1 MYFPY
6 TEKIYPRGLIYYK
19 MRLVL
24 IDNRIRDHQ
33 SIIDSLTDDTEYVI
47 FEFRSNIESIKSQIV
62 KSYESVAII
71 QHNYEIE
78 VYRLVLD
85 CSSSIVNDLETV
97 DPTLESWQEYIEFL
111 RWLKMERGAN
121 QIDLMACNLWSNPN
135 WRYMIETVRTVHDI
149 YIRASVDIT
158 GEGGDFILESDN
170 FDTIGVYFTSAI
182 LDYKYSFFMFPNPA
196 YAGYYGYNTYRL
208 PTTNAAS
215 ISNTYSTMVGLPPTA
230 FPVTS
235 NVISVY
241 ANENAIAILKADNTV
256 AVAGGDVNYGGVMP
270 CGIRVNQSNLVNV
283 TKVIAST
290 STFSALKS
298 DKTVICWGFIN
309 AGPGNRDINTISH
322 VTTISVDSVRPQL
335 VNIVDVKTNGYNTYA
350 ALNASGGVITW
361 GFKSRG
367 ANKLTAATMLSS
379 GVSKIYSGF
388 AMLGALKTNGTA
400 CVWGLDSLS
409 YLSTTYFSNS
419 TPIID
424 LLMPIWGGY
433 PIFIRTSGTDTQ
445 IVTLEG
451 FVLYTLPTGV
461 KILRTLSHGGQFQDR
476 FFFVLD
482 NSSII
487 LVNGNTTEVY
497 TNATDVA
504 ITDNA
509 YAILQNG
516 TVIVSG
522 SANWGG
528 SLTDTTYWG
537 LWPGA
542 TLENVVRLVSSQ
554 ATIGAMKSDGT
565 FVWWGNA
572 NMPSATF
579 PSVDFNNVS
588 TTALYNATTSNVA
601 NVFQGFGG
609 YAVTT
614 KTGGIGLINRYY
626 GSDYSLN
633 INTKPANKNIYFEL
647 LGTSFVAYY
656 GTFVPL
662 EIPYAPTVTP
672 SSIMSSVETS
682 VSYYVSNPDN
692 MAYYGRKY
700 RLYNGA
706 TLIDTFI
713 PTVDTHTYVFSKT
726 NIPTVGTI
734 TLDIKDET
742 TITYP
747 VTSFQMTVSMSPMN
761 LTVSIPSTGSK
772 TVSIYMEL
780 NNEITV
786 TWGDGNNTVY
796 TAPLNDYATYTYSN
810 SGTYSITIVATN
822 ANAISQFGGGNYTS
836 YLTAVNSWGGFD
848 IVSLTNAFS
857 GFTGTLTS
865 IPSLPSTV
873 TIVSSMF
880 YGLTGTI
887 PDITGWNTSNV
898 VDMSYMF
905 YGSNF
910 NQNIGNWNVSNVQN
924 MYRMFYGSSF
934 NQSLG
939 NWKLSNLQNGG
950 GMLMVND
957 SMSTANI
964 NATLYGWSLKTP
976 LASNVAVDI
985 KGYYTDPS
993 GTLGYN
999 TLVNTN
1005 GWSFGQDLVRLY
1017 IETPVITSVTTGIN
1031 SLSVALSTT
1040 NVGNPAPTYNYSF
1053 NGVDICGNSFSSSP
1067 IVIPNLTL
1075 NQVYTFYIIAN
1086 NSIGSKVSL
1095 SASGQ
1100 PLVVGSTP
1108 IVTSVVTGSNYLTAY
1123 FSQSNVGNPAPTYYY
1138 SFNGVDIS
1146 GEGVSSSPILITD
1159 LSSTQYTFY
1168 IIASNSA
1175 GNVVSASQS
1184 GSLYYVG
1191 TTPVITTVT
1200 PQNNSLSV
1208 AFTQSDVGLPAPT
1221 YYYSFNGTDIS
1232 GTGVASSPIVIPN
1245 LTLSQFYSFYIIA
1258 SNDAGNVASL
1268 SGSGKPLVTG
1278 SSPVITSVTP
1288 QNNSLSV
1295 AFTQSNVGN
1304 PSPTYYYSFNGT
1316 DVSGTGVSSSP
1327 ITIPNLTLAQYYT
1340 FYIISSNSVGNVVSL
1355 SASGQPLVVGSA
1367 PQINNV
1373 VPGTN
1378 KLTVSIT
1385 DASGFNPQHTTY
1397 YSVNSGSFN
1406 TVLSNPFDISGLT
1419 TAGIRNI
1426 QLKSENSVG
1435 FQVSN
1440 TVSGEP
1446 LVVGSAPN
1454 IDSVVPGD
1462 NKLTVSFT
1470 DASGFNPLHTTYYS
1484 VNGGSFN
1491 TVLSN
1496 PFDISGLTTAGSR
1509 NIQLKSENSVG
1520 FQVSN
1525 TVSGEP
1531 LVVGS
1536 APTINSVVPGTNKL
1550 TVSFTDA
1557 SGFNP
1562 QHTNY
1567 YSLDNGSTY
1576 PYQVYSNPF
1585 DISGLTTATTYYV
1598 KLKSQNSVGFQVSNT
1613 VSGEPL
1619 VVGSAPQI
1627 NSVVPGDN
1635 KLTVSFTDASG
1646 FNPQHTTYYS
1656 LDNGS
1661 TYPYQ
1666 VPSNP
1671 FDISGLTTATTYY
1684 VKLKSQN
1691 SVGFQVSNTVSGEP
1705 LVVGSTPNINSVV
1718 PGTNK
1723 LTVSFTDASGFNP
1736 QHTTY
1741 YSLDNGSTYPYQV
1754 LSNPFDISGLTT
1766 ATVYYIKLKSQN
1778 SVGFQVSNTVSG
1790 EPLVVGSAPNI
1801 NSIVPGT
1808 NKLTVS
1814 FTDASGFNPLH
1825 TTYYSLDNGSTYP
1838 YQVYSNPFDI
1848 NELNTAIVYY
1858 IKLKSENSV
1867 GFQISNTV
1875 SGEPLVVGSAPNINS
1890 VVPGTNKLTVSFT
1903 DASGFN
1909 PQQTNYYSLD
1919 NGSTFPYQVPSNPFD
1934 ISGLTTATVYFIQIK
1949 SENSVGFQVSNTVS
1963 GEPLVIG
1970 SAPQINTVVPG
1981 TNKLTVSF
1989 TDASGFNPQHTT
2001 YYSVNGGSFNT
2012 VLSNPFD
2019 ISGLTTAESRNIQ
2032 LKSEN
2037 SVGFQVSNTVSGEP
2051 LVVGSAPTINS
2062 VIPGTNKLTVSFTDA
2077 SGFNPQHTTYYLV
2090 NDGSLNPVLS
2100 NPFDISGLTTAGT
2113 RNIQL
2118 KSENSVGFQVSNTVS
2133 GEPLVVGSAP
2143 NINSV
2148 VPGTNKLTVSFTD
2161 ASGFNPQH
2169 TTYYSVNGGSFNT
2182 VLSNPFDIS
2191 GLTTAGTRNIQLKSE
2206 NSVGFQVSNTV
2217 SGEPLVIGSAP
2228 QINSVVPG
2236 TNKLT
2241 VSFTDASGFN
2251 PLQTNYYSIDGGST
2265 YPYQVPS
2272 NPFDISGLT
2281 TAGTRNIQLKSE
2293 NSVGFQVSNTVSG
2306 EPLVIGSAPTINS
2319 VVPGTNKLT
2328 VSFTD
2333 ASGFN
2338 PQHVTYYSVDNGSTY
2353 PYQVP
2358 SNPFDI
2364 SGLTTATVY
2373 YVKLKSQ
2380 NSVGFQV
2387 SNTVSGEPLVVG
2399 SAPNINSVVPGINK
2413 LTVSFTDASGF
2424 NPQHTT
2430 YYSVNDGSFNTVLS
2444 NPFDIS
2450 GLTTTGTRNIQLK
2463 SENSVGFQV
2472 SNTVSGEPLII
2483 GTIPQ
2488 IDTITPAT
2496 NSLIVDFTQS
2506 ITGNPLPTYY
2516 YSFNGIDISGT
2527 GVASSPIVIPNLTLS
2542 QNYTFY
2548 IIASNSAGNVVSDQS
2563 IGKPQVTGSAP
2574 IITSVSPQNN
2584 SLSVAFTQSNVGNPA
2599 PTYYYSFNGSNISG
2613 TGVSSSPIVIPN
2625 LTLAQYYTFYIISL
2639 NSVGNVVSL
2648 SASGQPL
2655 VVGFAPQ
2662 INSVVPGTNKLTVS
2676 FTDASGFNPLH
2687 TTYYS
2692 LDNGSTFPYQVYSNP
2707 FDISGL
2713 TTATVYY
2720 IKLKSEN
2727 SVGFQISNTVS
2738 GEPLVVGSAP
2748 NIDSIVPGTNKLTVS
2763 FTDASGFNPL
2773 HTNYYSLDNGSTF
2786 PYQVYSNPFD
2796 ISGLTTATV
2805 YYVKLK
2811 SQNSVGFQVSNTVSG
2826 EPLVIGFAPNINSVV
2841 PGNNKLTVSFT
2852 DASGFNPLHTTYYST
2867 NNGSTYP
2874 YLVPSNPFDISGLTT
2889 ATVYYIKLKSENSV
2903 GFQVSNTVSGE
2914 PLVVGSTPQINT
2926 VVPGTNKLTVS
2937 FTDASGFNPLQ
2948 TNYYSIDGGS
2958 TFPYQVPSNPFDIS
2972 GLTTATMYYIQIKS
2986 ENSVGFQVSNTVS
2999 GEPLVVGSA
3008 PQINTVVPGTNKLTV
3023 SFTDASGFNPQHTT
3037 YYSLDNGSTYPYQ
3050 VPSNPFDIS
3059 GLTTATVYYIKLKS
3073 ENSVGFQ
3080 VSNTVS
3086 GEPLVVGS
3094 APNINSVVPGN
3105 NKLTVSFTDASGF
3118 NPQHTTYY
3126 SMDNGSTYPYLVPS
3140 NPFDISGLTTA
3151 TVYYVKLK
3159 SENIVGF
3166 QVSNTVSGEPLV
3178 IGSAPTINSV
3188 VPGTNKLTVSFTDA
3202 SGFNPQHDTYYSV
3215 NGGSLN
3221 QVFSNPFDISGLT
3234 TAGTRNIQLKSQN
3247 SVGFQVSNTVSG
3259 EPLVV
3264 GYAPQINSVVPGNN
3278 KLTVSFTDASG
3289 FNPQHTTYY
3298 SVNGGSLNSVLSNPF
3313 DISGLTTAGTRNIQ
3327 LRSENNIGFQVSNT
3341 VSGEPLVIGSA
3352 PTINSV
3358 VPGINKLTV
3367 SFTDASGFNPLHT
3380 TYYSVNDGSFNT
3392 VLSNP
3397 FDISGLTTATTYFV
3411 KLKSENSVGFQLSNT
3426 VSGEPLVVGS
3436 VPQINSVTSET
3447 NSLSVAFTQSITGNP
3462 APTYYYSFNGTD
3474 ESGTGVSSSPIIIPN
3489 LTIAQYYTFYIIAL
3503 NSAGNVASLSSSGI
3517 PNVIGTAATI
3527 TSVTPGL
3534 NSLSV
3539 AFTDSSGSNPAPTYY
3554 YSFNGTTKL
3563 GSGVSASPLTI
3574 PNLTEA
3580 RDYIFYIIA
3589 ENSAGN
3595 VVSLSASGEPYAI
3608 GSKPVI
3614 TGVTPQ
3620 TNSLSVAFTQSND
3633 GNPAAVYYYSF
3644 DGVTPLG
3651 TSVSSSP
3658 IVIPNLTLSQNYTF
3672 YIIASNTAGIFVSN
3686 QSSGK
3691 PLVTGSAPV
3700 VTSVTPASNSLSVAF
3715 TQSNVGNPAPTY
3727 YYSFNGVDPSGTG
3740 VSASP
3745 IVIPNLTEVR
3755 YYTFY
3760 IISSNSVGNV
3770 ASASASGEPLILGSK
3785 PVISSIIPGINQLA
3799 VNFTQSIRGN
3809 PLPTYYYSF
3818 NGVDLSGT
3826 GSSSSPITISNLMVA
3841 QTYTIYIIASN
3852 SQGNVVSD
3860 PSNSMPFVIGSA
3872 PVITNVASELN
3883 RLVVDFSGSVGSFPA
3898 PTYYYSFNGVDTSG
3912 QGVSA
3917 SPIVITDLS
3926 MVQYYTF
3933 YIIASNIAGNA
3944 VSDLSSGRPYI
3955 LGTAPVITS
3964 VTPLLNS
3971 LSVGFT
3977 GTLGG
3982 NPAAAK
3988 YYYSFDGITPVGN
4001 WVFSSPIVIPNLTQP
4016 RYYTFYIISSNSA
4029 GNLVSSS
4036 ASGEPLILGT
4046 NPVINSITPIVDG
4059 LTITFTD
4066 SSGGNPTP
4074 DTYYSL
4080 DGGSTYPYLITSK
4093 PTFTINVNR
4102 PIVYYISLKS
4112 TSTAGNLFSNTVSGE
4127 PFLIGTMPVINN
4139 VTASLNKLTVSYT
4152 DGSGYNPAHTTYYSM
4167 DNGETYPYLAPP
4179 SPFDISGL
4187 TTAITYYIRL
4197 RSSNSAGF
4205 QLSNIMS
4212 GKPLVVGSAPQ
4223 INSVVPGT
4231 NQLTVSFTDA
4241 SGFNPL
4247 HATYYSLDNGI
4258 TYPYLVSTSPSFIIP
4273 NLTSATVYYIKLKS
4287 MNSVGFQVSNTVSG
4301 EPLVIGGSP
4310 VLKSV
4315 TPGINS
4321 LTVSYT
4327 EPTGFNP
4334 VQTTYYST
4342 DGGATY
4348 PNIVPSNPFTIP
4360 GLSNRVYSIKLR
4372 SSNNA
4377 GDTFS
4382 GTISEE
4388 PYYVGSSPTINT
4400 LTPGTNRLTVSFTD
4414 AYGFNPK
4421 HTTYYS
4427 TDGGATYPSIVP
4439 SNPFTLPGLLNRVY
4453 YISLKSVNIAG
4464 NLVSITVSGEPNYSG
4479 TSPSL
4484 NTLTPGLNSLTVSF
4498 TDATGFN
4505 PTQTTYYSIDGGA
4518 TYPYI
4523 VSSNPFTI
4531 PGLLNRLYYI
4541 KLRSTNIVGN
4551 TFSNT
4556 LSRSPYYIG
4565 NEPVINTVT
4574 PGTNRLIVSFTDAT
4588 GFNPTHTTYYSI
4600 DGGVTYPSIVPS
4612 NPFTIYDLL
4621 NRVYYISLKSENSVG
4636 NLVSNTIAREPYY
4649 VGNSAKVDTLAPGT
4663 NSLTVFF
4670 TDATGFNPAHTN
4682 YYSIDGGATYP
4693 RVVPSNPFT
4702 INGLSNR
4709 VYYISLK
4716 STNSAGNVT
4725 SDVVSGEPNY
4735 IGNPPT
4741 LSTLTS
4747 GTNSLTVSFT
4757 DATGFNPVHT
4767 TYYSIDRGSTY
4778 PYVVTSN
4785 PFTIPNLANRVYY
4798 ISLRSVNTVGSL
4810 TSGTLS
4816 RAPNYV
4822 GNAPSLNS
4830 LTPSANSITVSFTD
4844 AAGFNPAHTTYYSID
4859 GGATYPSIVPS
4870 NPFTLSNLSNRLY
4883 YIKLR
4888 SVNIA
4893 GNLVS
4898 DTLSSQPYYVGS
4910 EPVLNSLTPGLN
4922 SLIVSFT
4929 DASGFNPLHTT
4940 YFSINGGTTY
4950 PFTVQS
4956 NPFTITG
4963 LTGISYSIKLK
4974 SSNSI
4979 GFQVSNTLT
4988 GSPSSVGIAPVLNPL
5003 VSGLNSLTISFK
5015 DATGFNPVQTT
5026 YYSTDGGKT
5035 YPNVVPSN
5043 PFTLFD
5049 LSGMVY
5055 SIQLKSSNDF
5065 GFRLSNI
5072 VSGEPYYLG
5081 TAPRINYV
5089 EPGKNRLVVGFTESV
5104 GGNPLPTYYYSV
5116 DSGATYNSTPVTSS
5130 PFAITGLTTAG
5141 IYYVKLNATSP
5152 VGNVFSNTVSG
5163 EPFIVGTKPVIRTI
5177 TPGVNS
5183 LSVQFSQSRGGN
5195 PEPKYYYSLNGVD
5208 LSGEGVYYSQDV
5220 TIPIPNL
5227 TLSQFYTVYIIAS
5240 NSGGNAVSDLSLGK
5254 PLILGSAPVIN
5265 DVTPGLNNLTVGFT
5279 QTNLGNPAPL
5289 YYYSFNGVDLC
5300 GNGVASSPIVIPDL
5314 TVAQYYTFYI
5324 ISTNTIGNVT
5334 SLSASGEPYIIGSA
5348 PEILDASSILNGLV
5362 IRFNGSV
5369 GGNPPPESYYYSLNG
5384 GDYIDSGSVT
5394 SPITITGL
5402 TEPSPYSIRLKAR
5415 NFVGDTSASDPFSGT
5430 PYVIGTPPVIYNI
5443 SSGINRMTVYFN
5455 VSTRGYPAPI
5465 KYFYSIDGIDY
5476 IDSEIEI
5483 DAENTTSSIIIPELT
5498 KFGPY
5503 NVTLIAY
5510 SLAGY
5515 TETSNIAVGRAYV
5528 VGDAPTIT
5536 ELIVNFNDFV
5546 MYFSNGGAYPVPT
5559 EYYYSIDDVNYLLIS
5574 QTDATPLRVD
5584 NLVSNSSYILS
5595 LYSSNFVGNSPIV
5608 TVNIFTQ
5615 SQFTFFARTMNPKYN
5630 LRAPIYI
5637 GPQPKSDPR
5646 LNGGSNQT
5654 AVSTRAKFSRY
5665 VGGTAGSRR

>member
-1 MYFPY
+1 M
-6 TEKIYPRGLIYYK
+6 
-19 MRLVL
+19 
-24 IDNRIRDHQ
+24 
-33 SIIDSLTDDTEYVI
+33 
-47 FEFRSNIESIKSQIV
+47 
-62 KSYESVAII
+62 
-71 QHNYEIE
+71 
-78 VYRLVLD
+78 
-85 CSSSIVNDLETV
+85 
-97 DPTLESWQEYIEFL
+97 
-111 RWLKMERGAN
+111 
-121 QIDLMACNLWSNPN
+121 
-135 WRYMIETVRTVHDI
+135 
-149 YIRASVDIT
+149 
-158 GEGGDFILESDN
+158 
-170 FDTIGVYFTSAI
+170 
-182 LDYKYSFFMFPNPA
+182 
-196 YAGYYGYNTYRL
+196 
-208 PTTNAAS
+208 
-215 ISNTYSTMVGLPPTA
+215 
-230 FPVTS
+230 
-235 NVISVY
+235 
-241 ANENAIAILKADNTV
+241 
-256 AVAGGDVNYGGVMP
+256 
-270 CGIRVNQSNLVNV
+270 
-283 TKVIAST
+283 
-290 STFSALKS
+290 
-298 DKTVICWGFIN
+298 
-309 AGPGNRDINTISH
+309 
-322 VTTISVDSVRPQL
+322 
-335 VNIVDVKTNGYNTYA
+335 
-350 ALNASGGVITW
+350 
-361 GFKSRG
+361 
-367 ANKLTAATMLSS
+367 
-379 GVSKIYSGF
+379 
-388 AMLGALKTNGTA
+388 
-400 CVWGLDSLS
+400 
-409 YLSTTYFSNS
+409 
-419 TPIID
+419 
-424 LLMPIWGGY
+424 
-433 PIFIRTSGTDTQ
+433 
-445 IVTLEG
+445 
-451 FVLYTLPTGV
+451 
-461 KILRTLSHGGQFQDR
+461 
-476 FFFVLD
+476 
-482 NSSII
+482 
-487 LVNGNTTEVY
+487 
-497 TNATDVA
+497 
-504 ITDNA
+504 
-509 YAILQNG
+509 
-516 TVIVSG
+516 
-522 SANWGG
+522 
-528 SLTDTTYWG
+528 
-537 LWPGA
+537 
-542 TLENVVRLVSSQ
+542 
-554 ATIGAMKSDGT
+554 
-565 FVWWGNA
+565 
-572 NMPSATF
+572 
-579 PSVDFNNVS
+579 
-588 TTALYNATTSNVA
+588 
-601 NVFQGFGG
+601 
-609 YAVTT
+609 
-614 KTGGIGLINRYY
+614 
-626 GSDYSLN
+626 
-633 INTKPANKNIYFEL
+633 
-647 LGTSFVAYY
+647 
-656 GTFVPL
+656 
-662 EIPYAPTVTP
+662 
-672 SSIMSSVETS
+672 
-682 VSYYVSNPDN
+682 
-692 MAYYGRKY
+692 
-700 RLYNGA
+700 
-706 TLIDTFI
+706 
-713 PTVDTHTYVFSKT
+713 
-726 NIPTVGTI
+726 
-734 TLDIKDET
+734 
-742 TITYP
+742 
-747 VTSFQMTVSMSPMN
+747 
-761 LTVSIPSTGSK
+761 
-772 TVSIYMEL
+772 
-780 NNEITV
+780 
-786 TWGDGNNTVY
+786 
-796 TAPLNDYATYTYSN
+796 
-810 SGTYSITIVATN
+810 
-822 ANAISQFGGGNYTS
+822 
-836 YLTAVNSWGGFD
+836 
-848 IVSLTNAFS
+848 
-857 GFTGTLTS
+857 
-865 IPSLPSTV
+865 
-873 TIVSSMF
+873 
-880 YGLTGTI
+880 
-887 PDITGWNTSNV
+887 
-898 VDMSYMF
+898 
-905 YGSNF
+905 
-910 NQNIGNWNVSNVQN
+910 
-924 MYRMFYGSSF
+924 
-934 NQSLG
+934 
-939 NWKLSNLQNGG
+939 
-950 GMLMVND
+950 
-957 SMSTANI
+957 
-964 NATLYGWSLKTP
+964 
-976 LASNVAVDI
+976 
-985 KGYYTDPS
+985 
-993 GTLGYN
+993 
-999 TLVNTN
+999 
-1005 GWSFGQDLVRLY
+1005 
-1017 IETPVITSVTTGIN
+1017 
-1031 SLSVALSTT
+1031 
-1040 NVGNPAPTYNYSF
+1040 
-1053 NGVDICGNSFSSSP
+1053 
-1067 IVIPNLTL
+1067 
-1075 NQVYTFYIIAN
+1075 
-1086 NSIGSKVSL
+1086 
-1095 SASGQ
+1095 
-1100 PLVVGSTP
+1100 
-1108 IVTSVVTGSNYLTAY
+1108 
-1123 FSQSNVGNPAPTYYY
+1123 
-1138 SFNGVDIS
+1138 
-1146 GEGVSSSPILITD
+1146 
-1159 LSSTQYTFY
+1159 
-1168 IIASNSA
+1168 
-1175 GNVVSASQS
+1175 
-1184 GSLYYVG
+1184 
-1191 TTPVITTVT
+1191 
-1200 PQNNSLSV
+1200 
-1208 AFTQSDVGLPAPT
+1208 
-1221 YYYSFNGTDIS
+1221 
-1232 GTGVASSPIVIPN
+1232 ASSPIVIPN

-1258 SNDAGNVASL
+1258 SNSVGNVASL

-1304 PSPTYYYSFNGT
+1304 PAPTYYYSFNGT
-1316 DVSGTGVSSSP
+1316 DISGTGVSSSP

-1367 PQINNV
+1367 PNINSV
-1373 VPGTN
+1373 VPGNN
-1378 KLTVSIT
+1378 KLTVSFT

-1397 YSVNSGSFN
+1397 YSMNDGSLN
-1406 TVLSNPFDISGLT
+1406 QVLSNPFDISGLT

-1454 IDSVVPGD
+1454 INSVVPGT

-1470 DASGFNPLHTTYYS
+1470 DASGFNPLHTTYYSVNNGSFNTVLSNPFDISGLTTAGSRNIQLKSQNSVGFQVSNTVSGEPLVVGSAPNINSVVPGINKLTISFTDASGFNPQHTTYYS

-1531 LVVGS
+1531 LV
-1536 APTINSVVPGTNKL
+1536 
-1550 TVSFTDA
+1550 
-1557 SGFNP
+1557 
-1562 QHTNY
+1562 
-1567 YSLDNGSTY
+1567 
-1576 PYQVYSNPF
+1576 
-1585 DISGLTTATTYYV
+1585 
-1598 KLKSQNSVGFQVSNT
+1598 
-1613 VSGEPL
+1613 
-1619 VVGSAPQI
+1619 
-1627 NSVVPGDN
+1627 
-1635 KLTVSFTDASG
+1635 
-1646 FNPQHTTYYS
+1646 
-1656 LDNGS
+1656 
-1661 TYPYQ
+1661 
-1666 VPSNP
+1666 
-1671 FDISGLTTATTYY
+1671 
-1684 VKLKSQN
+1684 
-1691 SVGFQVSNTVSGEP
+1691 
-1705 LVVGSTPNINSVV
+1705 
-1718 PGTNK
+1718 
-1723 LTVSFTDASGFNP
+1723 
-1736 QHTTY
+1736 
-1741 YSLDNGSTYPYQV
+1741 
-1754 LSNPFDISGLTT
+1754 
-1766 ATVYYIKLKSQN
+1766 
-1778 SVGFQVSNTVSG
+1778 
-1790 EPLVVGSAPNI
+1790 
-1801 NSIVPGT
+1801 
-1808 NKLTVS
+1808 
-1814 FTDASGFNPLH
+1814 
-1825 TTYYSLDNGSTYP
+1825 
-1838 YQVYSNPFDI
+1838 
-1848 NELNTAIVYY
+1848 
-1858 IKLKSENSV
+1858 
-1867 GFQISNTV
+1867 
-1875 SGEPLVVGSAPNINS
+1875 
-1890 VVPGTNKLTVSFT
+1890 
-1903 DASGFN
+1903 
-1909 PQQTNYYSLD
+1909 
-1919 NGSTFPYQVPSNPFD
+1919 
-1934 ISGLTTATVYFIQIK
+1934 
-1949 SENSVGFQVSNTVS
+1949 
-1963 GEPLVIG
+1963 IG
-1970 SAPQINTVVPG
+1970 SAAQINTVVPG

-1989 TDASGFNPQHTT
+1989 TDASGFNPLHTT

-2019 ISGLTTAESRNIQ
+2019 ISGLTTA
-2032 LKSEN
+2032 
-2037 SVGFQVSNTVSGEP
+2037 
-2051 LVVGSAPTINS
+2051 
-2062 VIPGTNKLTVSFTDA
+2062 
-2077 SGFNPQHTTYYLV
+2077 
-2090 NDGSLNPVLS
+2090 
-2100 NPFDISGLTTAGT
+2100 GT

-2118 KSENSVGFQVSNTVS
+2118 KSQNSVGFQVSNTVS

-2217 SGEPLVIGSAP
+2217 SGEPLVIGSSP

-2251 PLQTNYYSIDGGST
+2251 PLHTTYYSVNNGST

-2338 PQHVTYYSVDNGSTY
+2338 PQHVTYYSVDNGSFNT
-2353 PYQVP
+2353 VL

-2364 SGLTTATVY
+2364 SGLTTAGTRNIQ
-2373 YVKLKSQ
+2373 LKSE

-2387 SNTVSGEPLVVG
+2387 SNTVSGEPLVIG
-2399 SAPNINSVVPGINK
+2399 SAPQINSVVPGINK

-2430 YYSVNDGSFNTVLS
+2430 YYSVNGGSFNTVLS

-2463 SENSVGFQV
+2463 SQNSVGFQV

-2483 GTIPQ
+2483 GTIPH

-2676 FTDASGFNPLH
+2676 YTDASGFNPQH

-2692 LDNGSTFPYQVYSNP
+2692 MDNGSTFPYQVYSNP

-2720 IKLKSEN
+2720 IQLKSEN
-2727 SVGFQISNTVS
+2727 SVGFQVSNTVS
-2738 GEPLVVGSAP
+2738 GEPLVIGSAP
-2748 NIDSIVPGTNKLTVS
+2748 NINSVVPGTNKLTVS

-2786 PYQVYSNPFD
+2786 PYQVSSNPFD

-2889 ATVYYIKLKSENSV
+2889 ATTYYIQLKSQNSV

-2914 PLVVGSTPQINT
+2914 PLVIGSAPQINS

-2937 FTDASGFNPLQ
+2937 FTDASGFNPLH
-2948 TNYYSIDGGS
+2948 TTYYSVNGGS
-2958 TFPYQVPSNPFDIS
+2958 TYPYQVPSNPFDIS
-2972 GLTTATMYYIQIKS
+2972 GLTTATIYYVKLKS

-3073 ENSVGFQ
+3073 QNSVGFQ

-3094 APNINSVVPGN
+3094 APNINSVVPGT

-3151 TVYYVKLK
+3151 TVYYIKLK
-3159 SENIVGF
+3159 SENSVGF

-3178 IGSAPTINSV
+3178 IGSAPQINTV

-3221 QVFSNPFDISGLT
+3221 QVLINPFDISGLT
-3234 TAGTRNIQLKSQN
+3234 TAGTRNIQLRSEN
-3247 SVGFQVSNTVSG
+3247 SIGFQVSNTVSG

-3327 LRSENNIGFQVSNT
+3327 LKSENSIGFQVSNT

-3474 ESGTGVSSSPIIIPN
+3474 VSGTGVSSSPIVIPN

-3539 AFTDSSGSNPAPTYY
+3539 AFTDSSGSNPAPIYY

-3563 GSGVSASPLTI
+3563 DSGVSASPLTI

-3715 TQSNVGNPAPTY
+3715 TQSNMGNPAPTY

-3982 NPAAAK
+3982 NPTAAK

-4127 PFLIGTMPVINN
+4127 PFLIGTEPVINN

-4197 RSSNSAGF
+4197 KSSNSVGF

-4273 NLTSATVYYIKLKS
+4273 NLTSATVYFIKLKS

-4301 EPLVIGGSP
+4301 EPFVIGGSP

-4360 GLSNRVYSIKLR
+4360 GLSNRVYSIRLR

-4464 NLVSITVSGEPNYSG
+4464 NLVSITVSGEPNYIG

-4505 PTQTTYYSIDGGA
+4505 PTQTTYYSIDGGS

-4531 PGLLNRLYYI
+4531 PGLLNRLYFI

-4556 LSRSPYYIG
+4556 LSRSPYFIG

-4588 GFNPTHTTYYSI
+4588 GFNPIHTTYYSI
-4600 DGGVTYPSIVPS
+4600 DRGVTYPSIVPS
-4612 NPFTIYDLL
+4612 NPFTINDLS
-4621 NRVYYISLKSENSVG
+4621 NQVYYISLKSENSVG

-4798 ISLRSVNTVGSL
+4798 VSLRSVNIVGSL

-4859 GGATYPSIVPS
+4859 GGATYPTVVPS
-4870 NPFTLSNLSNRLY
+4870 NPFTLPNLSNRLY

-4956 NPFTITG
+4956 NPFTINE

-4988 GSPSSVGIAPVLNPL
+4988 GSPSSIGIAPVLNPL

-5089 EPGKNRLVVGFTESV
+5089 EPGNSKLVVGFTESV

-5362 IRFNGSV
+5362 IRFNGSI

-5384 GDYIDSGSVT
+5384 GDYINSGSVT

-5402 TEPSPYSIRLKAR
+5402 TEPSPYLISLKAR
-5415 NFVGDTSASDPFSGT
+5415 NFVGDTSANDISGT
-5430 PYVIGTPPVIYNI
+5430 PYVIGTPPVIYDI
-5443 SSGINRMTVYFN
+5443 SSGINRMTVNFTA
-5455 VSTRGYPAPI
+5455 STRGYPAPI
-5465 KYFYSIDGIDY
+5465 KYFYSIDGINY
-5476 IDSEIEI
+5476 IDSEIKI
-5483 DAENTTSSIIIPELT
+5483 DAENTTSSIEITELT

-5503 NVTLIAY
+5503 NVTLIAS
-5510 SLAGY
+5510 SLAGD